1 MMVEALKD
9 WPLVQ
14 SPAEEKYLLVKK
26 EEKWDWRES
35 KIKEETRKALNWP
48 F

>member
-14 SPAEEKYLLVKK
+14 SPAEEKYLLVKRK
-26 EEKWDWRES
+26 KNEIEESQR
-35 KIKEETRKALNWP
+35 
-48 F
+48 